1 MGIVPHPE
9 ENPAYAFNVPV
20 FGHEYAEAPYIPQL
34 ISASR
39 PKIKEV
45 LQTELHRKDQIKS
58 AIVVK
63 CLYLHTKKTKEER
76 EDSED
81 FANKVYIVK
90 HHRGEMR
97 SILSEGEIDEHITR
111 TVGEIDKK
119 VKEALLRGSGYTL
132 ERIEEISIE
141 AYTLRR
147 GTGGSFQPTPKKLA
161 NTKATIN
168 PDNQGLIDPE
178 TNKPSEKC
186 LQGALGCYSAHQD
199 GHTDHLERIFRA
211 KKLKPYLDTI
221 KLDGIPMPTPICP
234 RIFDKIEEMNPDI
247 SINVWEWNEES
258 ATPKGVIAS
267 KNFKRK
273 HKIRLL
279 ALTDII
285 KSEDDKYGQKN
296 HFLWIKNS
304 SRLIYGDS
312 AHKEKKHLCDGCF
325 QSFPS
330 EKSLDYH
337 LEGCPG
343 IHENAPQ
350 RVAMP
355 VKGVNDF
362 EKFKNY
368 GRMINAPCVIIAD
381 FEAENKKCDENYG
394 GSMRKLTEQKANSFC
409 YLVHWID
416 TGDVWGPFLYRGE
429 NATQEFVRRI
439 DQELVHINEVLA
451 IKHER
456 IETEEDKKRFAESD
470 TCWICKGK
478 IAIDREEVKCLENKA
493 SWLNSKLENT
503 PKNCASAENY
513 KALTTQILKVTKAI
527 DQAEAM
533 DIKVWDHCHIT
544 GKFRESAH
552 KDCNLKLQIQDWKT
566 PIPVIFHN
574 FRGYDSH
581 LVCESVG
588 RSANALH
595 IRVIAETFERYK
607 SIKVGQLKYI
617 DSMQFMNS
625 SLASLTKN
633 LGDNHL
639 ITTKHFKELGYTD
652 EQLDLVYRK
661 GVNPYDY
668 IDSHDRF
675 LETELPLYH
684 EFHSTLKGKIMQ
696 ADYQHAQNVWKKFGC
711 QNLGE
716 YHDLYLKTDV
726 LSLADV
732 WTEFRKMSM
741 EYYELDPSHYVSAPS
756 LSWDAMLKMTGVR
769 IELFTDMAMHDFTE
783 KAKRGGIS
791 MACQRYFKANNP
803 KMGEAYD
810 PSKPTSWI
818 SYVDATNLYGHSMSQ
833 YLPIGNYQW
842 EVSQGYLLAN
852 PAMQKKHL
860 DIALRIKPDAK
871 RGCYLNIKSHF
882 PLKTHDYLSDLPPA
896 VENVAV
902 EKDWLCPYNAKLVEQ
917 LDGGRFS
924 ATEKLVPHLGPRKN
938 YVIHYQEL
946 QYYVKLG
953 MVVDEVSEI
962 LSFDQ
967 TNWLEPYISFNTE
980 KRNEAKKAEN
990 TFLSDFFKLMNVS
1003 VYGKTMEN
1011 VRKYQDV
1018 KIMKNNNER
1027 DEKAFLKK
1035 VRKPSFK
1042 YARQLGNTL
1051 IGAHMGKASVT
1062 LNKPII
1068 VGASVLG
1075 LSKLHMYEFWYG
1087 YVKEKYE
1094 DKSQLGYMDIDS
1106 FIF

>member
-1 MGIVPHPE
+1 
-9 ENPAYAFNVPV
+9 
-20 FGHEYAEAPYIPQL
+20 
-34 ISASR
+34 
-39 PKIKEV
+39 
-45 LQTELHRKDQIKS
+45 
-58 AIVVK
+58 
-63 CLYLHTKKTKEER
+63 
-76 EDSED
+76 
-81 FANKVYIVK
+81 
-90 HHRGEMR
+90 
-97 SILSEGEIDEHITR
+97 
-111 TVGEIDKK
+111 
-119 VKEALLRGSGYTL
+119 
-132 ERIEEISIE
+132 
-141 AYTLRR
+141 
-147 GTGGSFQPTPKKLA
+147 
-161 NTKATIN
+161 
-168 PDNQGLIDPE
+168 
-178 TNKPSEKC
+178 
-186 LQGALGCYSAHQD
+186 
-199 GHTDHLERIFRA
+199 
-211 KKLKPYLDTI
+211 
-221 KLDGIPMPTPICP
+221 
-234 RIFDKIEEMNPDI
+234 
-247 SINVWEWNEES
+247 
-258 ATPKGVIAS
+258 
-267 KNFKRK
+267 
-273 HKIRLL
+273 
-279 ALTDII
+279 
-285 KSEDDKYGQKN
+285 
-296 HFLWIKNS
+296 
-304 SRLIYGDS
+304 
-312 AHKEKKHLCDGCF
+312 
-325 QSFPS
+325 
-330 EKSLDYH
+330 
-337 LEGCPG
+337 
-343 IHENAPQ
+343 
-350 RVAMP
+350 MP

-362 EKFKNY
+362 EEFKNY
-368 GRMINAPCVIIAD
+368 GRMINAPCVIID
-381 FEAENKKCDENYG
+381 NFEADNKKCDEAYG
-394 GSMRKLTEQKANSFC
+394 GSMRKLAEQKANSFC

-429 NATQEFVRRI
+429 NATQEFVQRI
-439 DQELVHINEVLA
+439 DQELVKINEVLA

-456 IETEEDKKRFAESD
+456 IETEEDKKRFADAIS
-470 TCWICKGK
+470 CWICKGK
-478 IAIDREEVKCLENKA
+478 FDIDTDEIERLEVKITYLKEKLKSFKKVTAEYNGIQTTIEKA
-493 SWLNSKLENT
+493 
-503 PKNCASAENY
+503 
-513 KALTTQILKVTKAI
+513 TKAI
-527 DQAEAM
+527 ASEKAKAN
-533 DIKVWDHCHIT
+533 KVWIT
-544 GKFRESAH
+544 AIS
-552 KDCNLKLQIQDWKT
+552 QIQDWKT

-588 RSANALH
+588 RSANAQH

-607 SIKVGQLKYI
+607 SMKVGQLKYI

-633 LGDNHL
+633 LGDNHP
-639 ITTKHFKELGYTD
+639 ITSQYFKKLGYTE
-652 EQLDLVYRK
+652 EQLALVYRK

-675 LETELPLYH
+675 KETELPPIH
-684 EFHSTLKGKIMQ
+684 EFHSTLKGKISQ
-696 ADYQHAQNVWKKFGC
+696 DDYQHAQKVWKEFRC

-756 LSWDAMLKMTGVR
+756 LSWDGMLKMTGVR

-791 MACQRYFKANNP
+791 KTCKRYFKANNP

-833 YLPIGNYQW
+833 YLPIGNYKW
-842 EVSQGYLLAN
+842 EASRGYLLEN
-852 PAMQKKHL
+852 LAMQKKLL
-860 DIALRIKPDAK
+860 DMALRIKPDAK
-871 RGCYLNIKSHF
+871 RGCYLNINSHF

-962 LSFDQ
+962 LFFDQ

-980 KRNEAKKAEN
+980 KRNEAKKVGN

-1035 VRKPSFK
+1035 IRKPSFK

-1087 YVKEKYE
+1087 YVKEKYG
-1094 DKSQLGYMDIDS
+1094 DKSQLGYMDTDS
-1106 FIF
+1106 FIYHVETEDVYKDMDERPDLFNLNGDQTVGKFKDETPDKSTKSKHKGVSKKGMNEMATDTYMPSLEGSLLNDPIDKSSLTEQEAMRTEADPMTLVYRDCLFGKEVFYAKNVGIRSKDHVLSLVESEKKALCPIDTKRWILSDGISSLPYDHFRIKVYKNMVKDGIPHEEAEKRAIRAKLPEKYQNENSEKEKIYTIVNIKESIIALERDVTKIHQNLKTIAREIYYLYNAMAPEDFEKMLRSDIDKMYNSISHIHSGKEIQSSDN